1 MMRVTLESLLLFLV
15 PFGVYALWVAIAR
28 RAGFDTPT
36 FNAVATGLTAAGLIL
51 VAASFLI
58 MGVFAERHQAA
69 YVPAHMENGQ
79 LIPGDFK

>member
-15 PFGVYALWVAIAR
+15 PFGVYALWVIVAR
-28 RAGFDTPT
+28 RAGLDTPT

-51 VAASFLI
+51 VAISFVL
-58 MGVFAERHQAA
+58 MGVFAQRHQDV

-79 LIPGDFK
+79 FIPGEFK